1 MGIKFLTALTSFFS
15 PLWSHYDIDYFRACL
30 GMPLTLQLVIMDNF
44 VYYAPTKFVFGR
56 YTEKRI
62 GELAKEFGG
71 TRALV
76 VYGGGSAVSGAVGRA
91 VRSLHAAG
99 FDTFNLEG
107 IQPNP
112 ADDRVREGI
121 ELVRMHDIDIIIAV
135 GGGSVIDTAKAI
147 CPSVHCTTA
156 ISGISIVERLR
167 LGVLCR
173 SEWCLPYR
181 LPAAKARAIR

>member
-1 MGIKFLTALTSFFS
+1 MFLDM
-15 PLWSHYDIDYFRACL
+15 PLAC
-30 GMPLTLQLVIMDNF
+30 LTLQLVIMDNF

-76 VYGGGSAVSGAVGRA
+76 VYGGGSAVRSGAVGRA

-147 CPSVHCTTA
+147 A
-156 ISGISIVERLR
+156 LGALYDGDFGISIVERLR
-167 LGVLCR
+167 LSVLCR